1 MKNPRTEKKRQ
12 RDFFTLGKPPRV
24 KKHRFFYSGG
34 FFPLKGLLISQYRE
48 FLFTPGRRFR
58 IAAVD
63 GGARGI

>member
-1 MKNPRTEKKRQ
+1 MEKKTQ
-12 RDFFTLGKPPRV
+12 TGFFHSGEAPQSEKNI
-24 KKHRFFYSGG
+24 FFHSGG
-34 FFPLKGLLISQYRE
+34 LFPLKGLLISQYRE